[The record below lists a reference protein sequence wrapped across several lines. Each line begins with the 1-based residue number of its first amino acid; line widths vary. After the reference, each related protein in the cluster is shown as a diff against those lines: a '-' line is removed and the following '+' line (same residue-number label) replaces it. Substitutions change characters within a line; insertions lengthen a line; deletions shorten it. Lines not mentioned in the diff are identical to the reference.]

1 MKHIA
6 GGLLLS
12 ILAVTLP
19 AAAGHASGPASLNGT
34 LTPYLAKYALPA
46 FAAAVTRAGTVV
58 AAGAVGLRR
67 ADAALPV
74 TLDDR
79 FHIGSD
85 TKAMTA
91 LLAAMLVEAGR
102 LRWDSTPAEL
112 FPELSGQMDAR
123 LRSVTLTQ
131 LLSHTSG
138 IPADNEAIF
147 AAYGEAMLQEGNLDE
162 LRYGLLKRWCGQ
174 PLAAEPGATFA
185 YANMGYIFVGA
196 MIERVTGRTWE
207 ETITERLFLPL
218 QMKTAG
224 LGPQGSLG
232 RTDAAI
238 PHRIVAGKPKPML
251 AGPNGDAPA
260 IVGPAGIAHM
270 SVLDFAR
277 WADWNAGEG
286 KRGPALVSPVTLRRL
301 HTPVITMPSKRDAP
315 PGTPPGGD
323 YALGWGRLAMDW
335 APYPLLYH
343 GGSNGMNLAHIWL
356 DPQRDLAIV
365 TMTNVGGPGA
375 DQALHA
381 LVRELYKSYG
391 RP

>member
-1 MKHIA
+1 MKRLA
-6 GGLLLS
+6 GSLLLS
-12 ILAVTLP
+12 LLAITLP
-19 AAAGHASGPASLNGT
+19 AAPGHAGGPASLNKM
-34 LTPYLAKYALPA
+34 LTPYLARYALPA
-46 FAAAVTRAGTVV
+46 IAAAVARAGRIV

-67 ADAALPV
+67 ADAPIPV

-91 LLAAMLVEAGR
+91 LLAAMLVEEGK

-112 FPELSGQMDAR
+112 FPELAGQMDAR

-138 IPADNEAIF
+138 IPTDNEAIF
-147 AAYGEAMLQEGNLDE
+147 AAYGEAMQQEGNLDE
-162 LRYGLLKRWCGQ
+162 MRYGLLAKWCGQ
-174 PLAAEPGATFA
+174 PLATEPGTAFA

-196 MIERVTGRTWE
+196 MLERVTGRTWE
-207 ETITERLFLPL
+207 ETITERIFLPL
-218 QMKTAG
+218 KMGTAG
-224 LGPQGSLG
+224 LGPQGSPG

-238 PHRIVAGKPKPML
+238 PHRIVAGKPRPML
-251 AGPNGDAPA
+251 AGPNGDVPA
-260 IVGPAGIAHM
+260 ILGPAGSAHM

-277 WADWNAGEG
+277 WAAWNAGEG
-286 KRGPALVSPVTLRRL
+286 KRGPALVRPATLQKL
-301 HTPVITMPSKRDAP
+301 HAPVISLPPKQDAP

-335 APYPLLYH
+335 APHPLLYH

-381 LVRELYKSYG
+381 LVRELYKTHG